1 MEALEEGLIVEELPP
16 PPPTW
21 SVTAG
26 ISLRGAL
33 EDWTERAGWTLIWES
48 EYEYPLAAGASF
60 QGEFVAL
67 ASELVA
73 SMGQARPMVTAK
85 FSPANPAL
93 VSCNASLA
101 RERAEE

>member
-60 QGEFVAL
+60 QGEFVDV

-73 SMGQARPMVTAK
+73 SMRSEERRVGKACVSTCRARW
-85 FSPANPAL
+85 SPYH
-93 VSCNASLA
+93 
-101 RERAEE
+101 